1 MSSRKSLHILAGSLR
16 SIRRF
21 PLRSGLLLLSAML
34 GVAGVTSAINYAAE
48 GRLKALDQIRRMG
61 TNTLMVTPQQSRA
74 VGGRARTGA
83 IVTTLAEQDYAAIQR
98 ELPDITESSATT
110 TGSFLVKAGD
120 LSKNSCEVIGVEPA
134 YFGIRNWAVA
144 DGVGFDSMDV
154 RRSSRVVLLG
164 WTVARDLFADASPVG
179 RRVLIN
185 RVPFNVTGVLAE
197 RGQSLDAGNE
207 DNQVYIPLTTAM
219 HRLMNVTYYSSMV
232 FEIADWDRMDED
244 AQTIRQTLTRR
255 HHVLANLPADFQ
267 IQNQK
272 SLIDTETLTAEKLAF
287 LVRWVGLSGL
297 FVSGLGILAIT
308 WIAVRERIGEIGT
321 RRALGATASDILF
334 QFLFEAAIVSLVGS
348 LVGLAAGWEGSRII
362 AQRVGLPFYFDWPAA
377 RFVILL
383 SAGLNLAFALF
394 PSGEAALLN
403 PVRALKYE

>member
-16 SIRRF
+16 SIWRF

-48 GRLKALDQIRRMG
+48 GRLKALAQIRRMG
-61 TNTLMVTPQQSRA
+61 INILVVTPQQSRV
-74 VGGRARTGA
+74 VGGRARTGT
-83 IVTTLAEQDYAAIQR
+83 IVTTLVEEDYAAIQR
-98 ELPDITESSATT
+98 ELPDIAQSSATT

-120 LSKNSCEVIGVEPA
+120 LSKNSCPVIGVEPD
-134 YFGIRNWAVA
+134 YFPIRNWIAVDGIIFGSA
-144 DGVGFDSMDV
+144 DT

-164 WTVARDLFADASPVG
+164 WTVARDLFGDASPVG

-185 RVPFNVTGVLAE
+185 RVPFEVTGVLAG

-219 HRLMNVTYYSSMV
+219 HRLMNVSYYSSLI
-232 FEIADWDRMDED
+232 FEIANWDRMDED
-244 AQTIRQTLTRR
+244 AQTIRETLSRR
-255 HHVLANLPADFQ
+255 HHVLANLPVDFQ

-321 RRALGATASDILF
+321 RRAVGATASDILF
-334 QFLFEAAIVSLVGS
+334 QFLFEAAIVSLIGC
-348 LVGLAAGWEGSRII
+348 LVGLAAGWEGSRIV
-362 AQRVGLPFYFDWPAA
+362 AQRAGLPFYFDWRAA
-377 RFVILL
+377 RLVILL

-394 PSGEAALLN
+394 PSGKAALLH
-403 PVRALKYE
+403 PVRALKYD

>member
-1 MSSRKSLHILAGSLR
+1 MFSRKSLYILAGSLR
-16 SIRRF
+16 SIWRF

-48 GRLKALDQIRRMG
+48 GRLKALNQIRRMG
-61 TNTLMVTPQQSRA
+61 TNILVVTPQQSRA

-83 IVTTLAEQDYAAIQR
+83 IVTTLIEQDYAAIQR
-98 ELPDITESSATT
+98 ELPDIAQSSATT

-120 LSKNSCEVIGVEPA
+120 LSKNSCPVIGVEPN
-134 YFGIRNWAVA
+134 YFSIRNWIAA
-144 DGVGFDSMDV
+144 DGFIFGSADA

-164 WTVARDLFADASPVG
+164 WTVARDLFGDASPVG

-185 RVPFNVTGVLAE
+185 RVPFEVTGVLAE

-207 DNQVYIPLTTAM
+207 DNQVYVPLTTAM
-219 HRLMNVTYYSSMV
+219 HRLMNVSYYSSLI
-232 FEIADWDRMDED
+232 FEIATWDRMDED
-244 AQTIRQTLTRR
+244 AQAIREILIRR
-255 HHVLANLPADFQ
+255 HHVLTNLPADFQ

-272 SLIDTETLTAEKLAF
+272 SLIDTETLTAERLAF

-308 WIAVRERIGEIGT
+308 WIAVRERTGEIGT

-334 QFLFEAAIVSLVGS
+334 QFLFEAAIVSLIGC
-348 LVGLAAGWEGSRII
+348 LVGLAAGWEGSRLI
-362 AQRVGLPFYFDWPAA
+362 AQRAGLPFDFDWSAA

-394 PSGEAALLN
+394 PSGKAALLH
-403 PVRALKYE
+403 PVGALKYD

>member
-1 MSSRKSLHILAGSLR
+1 MMAGSLR
-16 SIRRF
+16 SIWRF

-34 GVAGVTSAINYAAE
+34 GVAGVTSAISYAAE
-48 GRLKALDQIRRMG
+48 GRLKALTQIHRMG
-61 TNTLMVTPQQSRA
+61 TNILVVTPQQSRA

-83 IVTTLAEQDYAAIQR
+83 VVTTLVEQDYAAIQR
-98 ELPDITESSATT
+98 ELPDITRSSATA

-120 LSKNSCEVIGVEPA
+120 LSKNSCPVIGVEPS
-134 YFGIRNWAVA
+134 YFPIRNWIAA
-144 DGVGFDSMDV
+144 DGLIFGSADA

-164 WTVARDLFADASPVG
+164 WTVARDLFGDASPVG

-185 RVPFNVTGVLAE
+185 RVPFEVIGVLAE

-244 AQTIRQTLTRR
+244 AQTIRETLTRR
-255 HHVLANLPADFQ
+255 HHVLTNLPADFQ

-308 WIAVRERIGEIGT
+308 WIAVRERIAEIGT

-334 QFLFEAAIVSLVGS
+334 QFLFEAAIVSLIGC
-348 LVGLAAGWEGSRII
+348 LVGLAAGWEGSMII
-362 AQRVGLPFYFDWPAA
+362 AQRAGLPFYFDWPAA
-377 RFVILL
+377 RLVILL

-394 PSGEAALLN
+394 PSGKAALLH
-403 PVRALKYE
+403 PVRALKHD